1 MQNRQ
6 PEKTSY
12 TAAALLGYSDG
23 PIKPS
28 EDCDP
33 LASRLGGRPLWLDP
47 TSAVP
52 ERSTG
57 ICENCGGEMVM
68 IVQAYVPLEDSA
80 YDRSIYVWACNRR
93 ACAGKTGAA
102 KAVRGHLLNKEYALK
117 LVKRKRAASA
127 KSKSAAKSKA
137 ALDTPAASATV
148 PKFDFGSVWLSSDS
162 GSTKSTGSGNKA
174 DRQAGSLFSGTFGSG
189 SLFGGA
195 ASKSNE
201 SPTKSPTQDADQRED
216 ELLAKQLGQLD
227 IIPEHAERVD
237 WPEDI
242 SSVPAQ
248 YLEFDSEELADGYQL
263 DERYRDHIDQAME
276 LVAESARTREKKAG
290 GTDEDEWADEKYE
303 RAERPKGTD
312 VGFERFVRM
321 VSQNPEQV
329 MRYQFGGEPLLYS
342 MQDETAQKL
351 GVSKCDGDSD
361 DDDEEEEEDEDSGN
375 NSAGY
380 QGWLHRRGYRSER
393 LPRCEHCNGR
403 RVYECQLMPALLSVL
418 PLAAHAKPVVVSS
431 GERLVGSQLLQTV
444 DLGLEFGTVIVFV
457 CENDCHGGLT
467 GTDYLGKTA
476 SSMDRFS
483 PAAYYNELV
492 LVQMETHVE

>member
-1 MQNRQ
+1 MKNQNFG
-6 PEKTSY
+6 KSNY
-12 TAAALLGYSDG
+12 TATALLGYSDG
-23 PIKPS
+23 PIEPS

-33 LASRLGGRPLWLDP
+33 LASRLGGRPLWLDS

-52 ERSTG
+52 ESSTG
-57 ICENCGGEMVM
+57 VCGNCGGEMVM
-68 IVQAYVPLEDSA
+68 LVQAYVPLEDSA
-80 YDRSIYVWACNRR
+80 YDRTIYVWACNRR
-93 ACAGKTGAA
+93 ACAAKAGAA
-102 KAVRGHLLNKEYALK
+102 KAVRGHLLNKDYALK

-127 KSKSAAKSKA
+127 KSRPVANAKA
-137 ALDTPAASATV
+137 ASGMSAISTSR
-148 PKFDFGSVWLSSDS
+148 PKLDFGSVWLSGDS
-162 GSTKSTGSGNKA
+162 GSTKTASSGDKAGGSV
-174 DRQAGSLFSGTFGSG
+174 GSLFSGTFGSG
-189 SLFGGA
+189 SLFGGSA
-195 ASKSNE
+195 PKNNE
-201 SPTKSPTQDADQRED
+201 SLTEDAEQRDD
-216 ELLAKQLGQLD
+216 ELLVERLEQLD
-227 IIPEHAERVD
+227 IVPEHAERVD

-242 SSVPAQ
+242 ASVPAQ
-248 YLEFDSEELADGYQL
+248 YLEFDSEELADDVCQL

-276 LVAESARTREKKAG
+276 LATESARSREKKVG

-312 VGFERFVRM
+312 VGFERFVRT

-351 GVSKCDGDSD
+351 GVSKYDGDSD
-361 DDDEEEEEDEDSGN
+361 DEDDEEEEENGN
-375 NSAGY
+375 GTGY
-380 QGWLHRRGYRSER
+380 QGWLHRRGYRTER

-431 GERLVGSQLLQTV
+431 GQRLVGSQLLQTV
-444 DLGLEFGTVIVFV
+444 DLGLEFGTVLVFV

-476 SSMDRFS
+476 SSMDRFA
-483 PAAYYNELV
+483 PAAYYSELV
-492 LVQMETHVE
+492 LVQMEAHVE